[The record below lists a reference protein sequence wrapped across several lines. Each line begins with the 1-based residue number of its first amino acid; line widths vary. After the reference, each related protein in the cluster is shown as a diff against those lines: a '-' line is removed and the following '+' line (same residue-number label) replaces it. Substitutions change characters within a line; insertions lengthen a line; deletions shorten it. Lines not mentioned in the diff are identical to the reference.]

1 MKPFSIPCPGA
12 QRRAGRKKRHRSRTT
27 RVTFSI
33 GVSFYPDHGKDFSSL
48 FEKADAAM
56 YHAKRRGKNQYY
68 IYKEDA
74 PQAYDS

>member
-1 MKPFSIPCPGA
+1 MPGT
-12 QRRAGRKKRHRSRTT
+12 GRKTDKAPAPYNA
-27 RVTFSI
+27 VIFSI

-68 IYKEDA
+68 IYKEDG